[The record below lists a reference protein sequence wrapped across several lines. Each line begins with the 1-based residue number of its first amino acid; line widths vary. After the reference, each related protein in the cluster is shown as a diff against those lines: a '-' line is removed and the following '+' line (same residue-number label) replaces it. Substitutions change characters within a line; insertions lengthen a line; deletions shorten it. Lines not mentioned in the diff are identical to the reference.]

1 VHLVASRPVFSCLLL
16 MVSTIALSCAAIH
29 PILSAVLVATCLPP
43 DIMGLAATAHLASVL
58 VGWSMGVA
66 MTPFSVVS
74 VMASRLSG
82 IPLLSISL
90 KANFIFVATSVVAAS
105 LLLGNL
111 AALGTH

>member
-1 VHLVASRPVFSCLLL
+1 V
-16 MVSTIALSCAAIH
+16 
-29 PILSAVLVATCLPP
+29 
-43 DIMGLAATAHLASVL
+43 
-58 VGWSMGVA
+58 
-66 MTPFSVVS
+66 TPFSVVS